1 MLTLRNNQRGFSLVE
16 IVIGLVIVG
25 ILTAM
30 AMPAFGTWAQNSQ
43 IRNAAD
49 SIQNGLQQARV
60 EAIRR
65 NTPVRFQLTTTL
77 DNSCAIS
84 TGQQTNWV
92 VNLGN
97 GSASDPNDPSGQCG
111 AAIAAVVNQYGT
123 SPSPAPF
130 ILYKGSASASPNVTV
145 ASNGAAHNFVVAFG
159 TLGQVISTTSDTQ
172 WDFSN
177 TKGGACAASGP
188 MTCMRILVS
197 PNGRIR
203 MCNPLPSLAGTPQ
216 GC

>member
-1 MLTLRNNQRGFSLVE
+1 MLIARTNQRGFSLIELIIGV
-16 IVIGLVIVG
+16 VIIG
-25 ILTAM
+25 ILTSM
-30 AMPAFGTWAQNSQ
+30 AIPAFGTWSQNTQ

-65 NTPVRFQLTTTL
+65 NTPVRFQLTTTV

-84 TGQQTNWV
+84 TGQANWV
-92 VNLGN
+92 INLGD
-97 GSASDPNDPSGQCG
+97 GTTNDPTSKCG
-111 AAIAAVVNQYGT
+111 MAIAPAVTQWGASAT
-123 SPSPAPF
+123 PAPYV
-130 ILYKGSASASPNVTV
+130 IQRSSANASPNVTV
-145 ASNGAAHNFVVAFG
+145 TSNGAAANWVVAFG
-159 TLGQVISTTSDTQ
+159 ALGQVISTTSETQ
-172 WDFSN
+172 WDLKN
-177 TKGGACAASGP
+177 AKGGACAASGP

>member
-1 MLTLRNNQRGFSLVE
+1 MRSNQHGFSLVE
-16 IVIGLVIVG
+16 IIIGLVIVG
-25 ILTAM
+25 VLTSM
-30 AMPAFGTWAQNSQ
+30 AIPAFGTWSQNTQ
-43 IRNAAD
+43 IRNAAE

-65 NTPVRFQLTTTL
+65 NTPVRFQLTTTV
-77 DNSCAIS
+77 DNTCAIS
-84 TGQQTNWV
+84 TGQPNWV
-92 VNLGN
+92 INLGD
-97 GSASDPNDPSGQCG
+97 GSTNDPTGKCG
-111 AAIAAVVNQYGT
+111 VAIAPVVTQYGA

-130 ILYKGSASASPNVTV
+130 IIQRANSVGSKNVTV
-145 ASNGAAHNFVVAFG
+145 ASNGTGNNWVVAFG
-159 TLGQVISTTSDTQ
+159 TLGQVISPTSDTQ
-172 WDFSN
+172 WDLSN
-177 TKGGACAASGP
+177 AIGGACAASSGP